1 LLGSKKV
8 REKMGYPSNLKDKEW
23 ALIEHNFK
31 NGNRAKHD
39 KRTLVNAILYV
50 VRTGCQ
56 WRWLPQDFPN
66 WKTVHTFYRRMSQNG
81 TWDKILQQ
89 LVVRSRAQSG
99 REWLPTFGVMDSQS
113 VKTTNAS
120 EHRGIDGG
128 KKNKRQKEAY
138 CD

>member
-1 LLGSKKV
+1 
-8 REKMGYPSNLKDKEW
+8 MGYPSNLKDKEW

-81 TWDKILQQ
+81 IWDKILQQ

-120 EHRGIDGG
+120 EDRGIDGG

-138 CD
+138 GD